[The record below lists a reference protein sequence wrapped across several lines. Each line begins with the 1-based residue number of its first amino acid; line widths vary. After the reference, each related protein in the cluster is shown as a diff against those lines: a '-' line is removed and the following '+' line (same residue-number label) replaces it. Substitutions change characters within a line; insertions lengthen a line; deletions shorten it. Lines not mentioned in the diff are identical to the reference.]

1 MPDLKCEV
9 PDLLL
14 KVVDLKQEVSD
25 LRSGGIPLNLTPAF
39 TAVCPPNSEK
49 HVFEVCQWSEVSVFR
64 LIWKTATKTE
74 VGRTDLSNC
83 VTSAASDRTGRQSMT
98 DTQTLT
104 LGGESA
110 DGTREWPIVDVA
122 ESLVFVERVDSHESS
137 AAHIAAVLGSS
148 ARCVACLMT
157 LQDGPRVRSVRTRAA
172 LVATFTLH

>member
-1 MPDLKCEV
+1 VDPSKKVPDLKCEV
-9 PDLLL
+9 P
-14 KVVDLKQEVSD
+14 D

-39 TAVCPPNSEK
+39 TAVRPPNNEK

-74 VGRTDLSNC
+74 VGRTDLSNW

-137 AAHIAAVLGSS
+137 AAHIAAILGSS
-148 ARCVACLMT
+148 ARRVACLMT